1 MINNLIIVLAIPIA
15 LMAFDSEKQDQNKRE
30 WISLFNGKNLEE
42 WKIKVT
48 GHELN
53 DNYANTFRVE
63 DEILKV
69 AYDNYEKFNGKFGHI
84 FYEAPFADYILRF
97 EYRFLG

>member
-1 MINNLIIVLAIPIA
+1 MIKNLIIVLAIPIA

-30 WISLFNGKNLEE
+30 WISLFNGKNLEG

-53 DNYANTFRVE
+53 DNYSNTFSVE
-63 DEILKV
+63 NGILKV
-69 AYDNYEKFNGKFGHI
+69 A
-84 FYEAPFADYILRF
+84 
-97 EYRFLG
+97 